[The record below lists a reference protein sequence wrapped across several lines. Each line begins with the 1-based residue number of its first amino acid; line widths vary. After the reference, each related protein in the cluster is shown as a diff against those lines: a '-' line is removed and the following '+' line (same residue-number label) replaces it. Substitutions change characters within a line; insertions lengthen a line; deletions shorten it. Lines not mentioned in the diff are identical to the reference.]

1 MTLAVSEAEE
11 RALRQAIALA
21 ADSGIT
27 LGPNPAVGCVLLD
40 SSGRAIASGWHRGP
54 GTPHAEVEALGQAGA
69 AASGATAVVS
79 MEPCSHHGR
88 TPPCTAALLAAGV
101 TRVVYGQADPNPQAA
116 GGADVLRAAGVEV
129 VGPAAPAA
137 AQAVNRDWNAAQ
149 VLRRPLVHWKVA
161 ASLDGRIAAA
171 DGTSKWIT
179 SPQSREVVHAM
190 RAAVDAVLTGTG
202 TALADSPQLT
212 ARPGG
217 VAAARQP
224 LRAVMGMTPMPGGHP
239 LANAALL
246 RTHDPAVALAQLW
259 DLDARRVM
267 LECGPRLAGA
277 FATADL
283 IDRVTWFAAPLLLG
297 DDGLAVLDGGPAT
310 LADAKRWRVL
320 EVAASGPDVRVEL
333 ERKEW

>member
-1 MTLAVSEAEE
+1 MTPAVSQEE
-11 RALRQAIALA
+11 QRALHQAIALA
-21 ADSGIT
+21 ANSGIT

-40 SSGRAIASGWHRGP
+40 SSGRTIASGWHRGP
-54 GTPHAEVEALGQAGA
+54 GTAHAEVEALRQAGA
-69 AASGATAVVS
+69 AAAGATAVVS

-101 TRVVYGQADPNPQAA
+101 TRVVFGQADPNPQAA
-116 GGADVLRAAGVEV
+116 GGAEVLRAGGVEV
-129 VGPAAPAA
+129 VGPAAAA
-137 AQAVNRDWNAAQ
+137 EAQAVNRDWNVAQ
-149 VLRRPLVHWKVA
+149 QLRRPLVHWKVA

-190 RAAVDAVLTGTG
+190 RGAVDAVLTGTG
-202 TALADSPQLT
+202 TALADSPLLT

-217 VAAARQP
+217 VAAAQQP
-224 LRAVMGMTPMPGGHP
+224 QRAVMGMTPLPSGHP
-239 LANAALL
+239 LTDAVQL

-259 DLDARRVM
+259 DLDVRRVM

-283 IDRVTWFAAPLLLG
+283 IDRITWFAAPLLLG

-310 LADAKRWRVL
+310 LADAARWHVRD
-320 EVAASGPDVRVEL
+320 VAASGPDVRVEL
-333 ERKEW
+333 ERKE